1 MKSTTPSNSYFH
13 ITPNPAPSSPK
24 KQQLILL
31 KSQAKTL
38 ARKTRR
44 RHRALDRAYGL
55 LILGL
60 VLWAIFINHEA
71 GLSDVL
77 TYFGAGLFV
86 LGALIFVVNIGAP
99 APRQLRETEDKLTQ
113 LKLEMIGLKE

>member
-1 MKSTTPSNSYFH
+1 MSDQTKTTTLTY
-13 ITPNPAPSSPK
+13 K

-31 KSQAKTL
+31 KSQAKAL
-38 ARKTRR
+38 ARKCRHRR
-44 RHRALDRAYGL
+44 RALDRAYAL

-77 TYFGAGLFV
+77 TYFGAGLFM
-86 LGALIFVVNIGAP
+86 LGVLIFVINIGTGA
-99 APRQLRETEDKLTQ
+99 ARQLRETEEKMTQ
-113 LKLEMIGLKE
+113 LKLEILGLEQDRSL